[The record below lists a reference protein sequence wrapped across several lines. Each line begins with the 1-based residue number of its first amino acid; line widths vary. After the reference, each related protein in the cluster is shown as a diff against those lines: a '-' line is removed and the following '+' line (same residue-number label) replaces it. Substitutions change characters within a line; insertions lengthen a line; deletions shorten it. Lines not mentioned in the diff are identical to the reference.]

1 MESKLGYQMNVFAPT
16 EEIKGRKVLPANTE
30 SFSGIIDASVDGVVA
45 PATPIKIVASS
56 SKLPHFAP
64 AASDSDN
71 IVGFLE
77 WNVIRSNG
85 YSKGLPCQI
94 SPETNVMYMEASGAI
109 NAGVNVA
116 MDSYSNVT
124 IKAAGADSKV
134 IGYALEAAS
143 AAGQLIRVKI
153 RFASTQDADLS
164 AYLTSADAASTYQP
178 KLTAG
183 DFVAIDAD
191 TNEITTTYSAGT
203 GVSISDAG
211 VISAE

>member
-183 DFVAIDAD
+183 DFVDITDD
-191 TNEITTTYSAGT
+191 TITTTYSAGT
-203 GVSISDAG
+203 GISIGDDG
-211 VISAE
+211 KISAE

>member
-1 MESKLGYQMNVFAPT
+1 MEKEFGYQMNVFAPT
-16 EEIKGRKVLPANTE
+16 EEIKGRKVMPANTE
-30 SFSGIIDASVDGVVA
+30 SFSGIIDASVEGEVA
-45 PATPIKIVASS
+45 PATPLKIVASS

-77 WNVIRSNG
+77 WNVARGKYAAGI
-85 YSKGLPCQI
+85 PCQV
-94 SPETNVMYMEASGAI
+94 SPDTNVMYMEASGAI

-116 MDSYSNVT
+116 MDSYSNITV
-124 IKAAGADSKV
+124 KAAGAGSKV

-153 RFASTQDADLS
+153 RFASAQDADLS
-164 AYLTSADAASTYQP
+164 AYLTSSDAASTYQP

-183 DFVAIDAD
+183 DFIAIDAD

>member
-30 SFSGIIDASVDGVVA
+30 SFSGIIDASVDGTVA

-77 WNVIRSNG
+77 WNVVRSNG
-85 YSKGLPCQI
+85 YTKGLPCQI

-116 MDSYSNVT
+116 MDSYSNIT
-124 IKAAGADSKV
+124 IKAAGAGSKV

-153 RFASTQDADLS
+153 RFASAQDADLS

-183 DFVAIDAD
+183 DFVDITDN
-191 TNEITTTYSAGT
+191 TITTTYSAGT
-203 GVSISDAG
+203 GISIGDDG
-211 VISAE
+211 KISAE

>member
-1 MESKLGYQMNVFAPT
+1 MEKEFGYQMNVFAPT
-16 EEIKGRKVLPANTE
+16 EEIKGRKVMPANTE
-30 SFSGIIDASVDGVVA
+30 SFSGIIDASVEGEVA
-45 PATPIKIVASS
+45 PATPLKIVASS

-77 WNVIRSNG
+77 WNVIRG
-85 YSKGLPCQI
+85 KYAAGIPCQV
-94 SPETNVMYMEASGAI
+94 SPDTNVMYMEASGAI

-116 MDSYSNVT
+116 MDSYSNITV
-124 IKAAGADSKV
+124 KAAGAGSKV

-153 RFASTQDADLS
+153 RFASAQDADLS
-164 AYLTSADAASTYQP
+164 AYLTSSDAASTYQP

-183 DFVAIDAD
+183 DFIAIDAD

>member
-30 SFSGIIDASVDGVVA
+30 SFSGIIDASVDGTVA

-77 WNVIRSNG
+77 WNVVRSNG
-85 YSKGLPCQI
+85 YTKGLPCQI

-116 MDSYSNVT
+116 MDSYSNIT

-153 RFASTQDADLS
+153 RFASVQDADLS

-183 DFVAIDAD
+183 DFVDITDN
-191 TNEITTTYSAGT
+191 TITTTYSAGE
-203 GVSISDAG
+203 GIAIAADG
-211 VISAE
+211 KISAQ

>member
-30 SFSGIIDASVDGVVA
+30 SFSGIIDASVDGTVA

-77 WNVIRSNG
+77 WNVVRSNG
-85 YSKGLPCQI
+85 YTKGLPCQI

-116 MDSYSNVT
+116 MDSYSNIT
-124 IKAAGADSKV
+124 IKAAGAGSKV

-153 RFASTQDADLS
+153 RFASAQDADLS

-183 DFVAIDAD
+183 DFVDITDN
-191 TNEITTTYSAGT
+191 TITTTYSAGE
-203 GVSISDAG
+203 GIAIAADG
-211 VISAE
+211 KISAQ